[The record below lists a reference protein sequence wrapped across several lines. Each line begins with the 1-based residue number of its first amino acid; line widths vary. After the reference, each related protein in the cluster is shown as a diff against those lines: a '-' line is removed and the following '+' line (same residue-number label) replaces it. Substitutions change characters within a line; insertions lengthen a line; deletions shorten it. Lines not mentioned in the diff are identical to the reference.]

1 MEARVRPRQSFD
13 CRRKG
18 KRLVMLELNPS
29 KTRPSALQHGAWA
42 ETAILPGEDPR
53 QFERLHRGLIKEW
66 SPCGPAEQDAVLT
79 LAKCMWRKHRIRNLG
94 APSLPAWFW
103 LMKELA
109 LEERL
114 DRMID
119 RALRRLGQMKAMKEV
134 MAFKRNAAQ
143 TLAPRTRPD
152 RRIEGPSIEP
162 AG

>member
-1 MEARVRPRQSFD
+1 
-13 CRRKG
+13 
-18 KRLVMLELNPS
+18 VMLELNPS

-42 ETAILPGEDPR
+42 ETALLPGEDPR

-66 SPCGPAEQDAVLT
+66 SPSGPAEQDAVLT
-79 LAKCMWRKHRIRNLG
+79 LAKCMWRKLRIRNLREKV
-94 APSLPAWFW
+94 PSLSERFW
-103 LMKELA
+103 LLKELA

-114 DRMID
+114 DRMMD

-143 TLAPRTRPD
+143 TLAPSARPD
-152 RRIEGPSIEP
+152 RQIEGPSIAP